1 MIKLSF
7 RLLLYLYSKRRYHI
21 LIQNLTHVY
30 IMGEQFQY
38 WEACQSLHNMHSK
51 WLDAGLTLA
60 AFHMQSKAYDS
71 VRPPSFGD
79 HQHLNDLVLQRDREE
94 VDANGALTEDDD
106 GLSNESISRTTS
118 NFGSFLNRK
127 LKRRG
132 RKKTKNSTSELVS
145 INVASSSSC
154 EELPYP
160 NYRNRMLTK
169 ALTANCSSRI
179 SIKEGKAMQTK
190 TTPIPS
196 LFLQEGAHLV
206 SLLSAV
212 ALSTLRFDEDDSYA
226 PLVEFTPGHHWPNY
240 NSDHD
245 ADMKKYGYELGL
257 WRRFVVLVKYWLDI
271 SRTKQ
276 QCRVYNAAR
285 PLPVIGGI
293 SEREAVM
300 LQRARSKSAKVA
312 LVFLWWNEFIIRE
325 QLHGSLGDVAP
336 PIVSRLQQY
345 SSDGHFWYNSARKMR

>member
-1 MIKLSF
+1 M
-7 RLLLYLYSKRRYHI
+7 YSNKVSYSY
-21 LIQNLTHVY
+21 TKSY
-30 IMGEQFQY
+30 SCIMGKQFQY

-127 LKRRG
+127 LKRRR
-132 RKKTKNSTSELVS
+132 RKKTKNSTAELVS
-145 INVASSSSC
+145 INVASSSNC

-300 LQRARSKSAKVA
+300 LQRARGCAKVA

-325 QLHGSLGDVAP
+325 QMHGSLGGVAP